1 MIKIVIDFREKKL
14 IELFKLGDIKCEILN
29 LEIGDIHIYE
39 NDNTKY
45 IIERKTITD
54 LSASIIDGRYRE
66 QKARLMNNFSLDK
79 ILYIIENDSKC
90 KKRLFKHFDSTLLN
104 LQLRDNIHLIQTVD
118 IKHTFTVLKL
128 LLDKLNQNKLK
139 NDKIDEINIQH
150 NYCNTIKLQK
160 KQNLTPENYYLLV
173 LAQIP
178 GISIIIASA
187 IQNKYNTLKELMNTY
202 QMLLDDTFFEKEENI
217 KRCEKLCSDI
227 EYGTTKKRRI
237 GKISKKIF
245 DYLFFIKE

>member
-1 MIKIVIDFREKKL
+1 EKKL
-14 IELFKLGDIKCEILN
+14 IELFKSENIKYETLN
-29 LEIGDIHIYE
+29 LDIGDIHIYE

-54 LSASIIDGRYRE
+54 LSASIVDGRYRE
-66 QKARLMNNFSLDK
+66 QKARLISNFSLDK

-90 KKRLFKHFDSTLLN
+90 RKKLFKHFDSTLLN
-104 LQLRDNIHLIQTVD
+104 LQLRDKIHLIQTAD
-118 IKHTFTVLKL
+118 IKHTFTIIKL
-128 LLDKLNQNKLK
+128 LLNKLEQNKLK
-139 NDKIDEINIQH
+139 NDKSDETTIQH

-178 GISIIIASA
+178 GISVNIASA
-187 IQNKYNTLKELMNTY
+187 IQNKYNTLKDLMNTY

-217 KRCEKLCSDI
+217 KRCEELCCDI

-245 DYLFFIKE
+245 DYLCLFKE